1 MGNRVLTI
9 RFSLRWLLI
18 AATAVFIIPTA
29 QGQVGRTGLAFLKMG
44 VGARAAGMGGA
55 YTAITDD
62 ATALYW
68 NPAGMTAMVGRDAA
82 FVHTQWFQ
90 GISHEFIGG
99 IYSNGTTAVGIG
111 FAIMSVDGIE
121 RRAEIPTLQP
131 LTTFS
136 AYDVAFSASIARR
149 VTPNLTLGITT
160 KAITE
165 KILFNS
171 ASGMAF
177 DLGVQYETSYEG
189 LNVAAVIRNLGP
201 SFSFIQEKFSLP
213 REVRLGVGYVPSHET
228 LQRNLLLSADLSKY
242 RNDPT
247 RLSLGAEYSHQA
259 RFAATA
265 GYQARQSEAGLSAG
279 LGFRMPKYRL
289 DYAFVPFG
297 AGLGNTHRFALGY
310 RF

>member
-1 MGNRVLTI
+1 MQ
-9 RFSLRWLLI
+9 FSVRCLVISAIALL
-18 AATAVFIIPTA
+18 FIPTA
-29 QGQVGRTGLAFLKMG
+29 QGQVGQTGLAFLKMG

-55 YTAITDD
+55 YTAVTND

-68 NPAGMTAMVGRDAA
+68 NPAGMTATVGRDAS

-99 IYSNGTTAVGIG
+99 IYSNGTTALGIG

-121 RRAEIPTLQP
+121 RRADIPTLQP
-131 LTTFS
+131 LATFS
-136 AYDVAFSASIARR
+136 AYDVALSASVARR
-149 VTPNLTLGITT
+149 VTPSLTLGITT

-171 ASGMAF
+171 ASGVAF
-177 DLGVQYETSYEG
+177 DLGAQYATAYEG
-189 LNVAAVIRNLGP
+189 LTLGAVIRNLGP

-213 REVRLGVGYVPSHET
+213 REVRLGVGYVPPHET
-228 LQRNLLLSADLSKY
+228 LRRNLLLSADLSKY

-247 RLSLGAEYSHQA
+247 RLNLGAEYSHQA
-259 RFAATA
+259 RFSATA
-265 GYQARQSEAGLSAG
+265 GYQARQSEAGFSAG